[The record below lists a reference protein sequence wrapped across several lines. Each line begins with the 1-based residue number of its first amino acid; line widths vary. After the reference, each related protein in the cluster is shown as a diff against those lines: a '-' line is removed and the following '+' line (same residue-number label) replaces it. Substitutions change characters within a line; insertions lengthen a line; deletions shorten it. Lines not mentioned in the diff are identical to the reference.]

1 MNKYIIGIV
10 ALFTFIVSGCKES
23 DVIGLD
29 NALCKV
35 TASIADGTTR
45 VTLSADGETKN
56 FIAKWQNT
64 DELSVMV
71 SDNDSYRQIGVVPVK
86 EISDDGR
93 SCAFYYRLPDD
104 YKTPISGYQLV
115 CISSHASP
123 VVEDGDIYYNASLN
137 RQPMSK
143 FKAPVLFNEHASAK
157 DNYGEFRHYGTYEV
171 LHIKNNSKKP
181 ISFSLNGFENCPS
194 WYRLQGALRL
204 SDGKFITESAAAQ
217 MYVTKSEAITIPSN
231 EADAVV
237 SWYIPNGNLI
247 TDAVLNADIDGN
259 IVKSQNKINSKVELQ
274 TGHAYHMYAT
284 WDGTKLTFD
293 KSMFDV
299 ATMPMA
305 YLTEYSYY
313 PERFVANLDNYQAIG
328 IFLDYCG
335 MYTEKEVDGV
345 KYHYPSVE
353 EWTGIFPIESGLISF
368 TEATTS
374 NDVEEVVEI
383 AGQVGTF
390 LADYRSNG
398 DNVAYG
404 LKLQSSNKRG
414 TGVAYRYAV
423 VKNPDSDGNMMVVT
437 SRMVE
442 NSSIGEIANEFFWD
456 SNKDNDVERI
466 FPFFGYTWA
475 SGASYYQH
483 EIGSLGCY
491 ATSESPSNGKCMHV
505 GNGSTWMGYRHIGP
519 ESSVIRYMA
528 GEMLLPLQLS
538 NESLDLKVGG
548 SGMVEILT
556 PGGKY
561 VASSDDRNVAVAS
574 VTDNTV
580 TVTASNVG
588 ETVISV
594 VDVYTCRTAKLRVS
608 VSQADLGNMP
618 TDGLVAYYPFN
629 GNANDLSGNG
639 NHGVPTENV
648 VLATGVN
655 GDDNG
660 AYLFGGYSKPGH
672 IYIRNSESLKFVDG
686 ATFSVFVKPT
696 SWYAMDGGKSR
707 SYGGTQCFISKNH
720 DSGSISFVLNGS
732 DEQLNVGVA
741 SSSEKWGIVS
751 SSDKLKGNY
760 LNKWTHIAFVYGN
773 GRACLYVDGILI
785 DSKESTPDFS
795 NINERDLYI
804 GKFYDKWYPF
814 DGLID
819 EVCIYNRALSTSE
832 IGMLAKHKGIGGG
845 DKPDVPVS
853 AGDDEGM

>member
-1 MNKYIIGIV
+1 MKSIARHILWMCCLLCMTASCNIDNDQLIPIGEEAV
-10 ALFTFIVSGCKES
+10 VHLSFPSNESVTRVCLKES
-23 DVIGLD
+23 EGTADLTTHWKAGDEVDIFVVYDGKVEHIGLVPVRD
-29 NALCKV
+29 I
-35 TASIADGTTR
+35 TEDGK
-45 VTLSADGETKN
+45 GCN
-56 FIAKWQNT
+56 I
-64 DELSVMV
+64 
-71 SDNDSYRQIGVVPVK
+71 SYRKPK
-86 EISDDGR
+86 
-93 SCAFYYRLPDD
+93 
-104 YKTPISGYQLV
+104 
-115 CISSHASP
+115 
-123 VVEDGDIYYNASLN
+123 VVEDGITEEYTLIGIVGAKTSFTESEVFCNASLQ
-137 RQPMSK
+137 RVPFKK
-143 FKAPVLFNEHASAK
+143 FKVPAVFSIVTGFNQSNAVFK
-157 DNYGEFRHYGTYEV
+157 PYGVYEI
-171 LHIKNNSKKP
+171 LHINNTSDTS
-181 ISFSLNGFENCPS
+181 ISFSLNGFEASPT
-194 WYRLQGALRL
+194 WFRLQGAISF
-204 SDGKFITESAAAQ
+204 SDGAFVSEAEAAQ
-217 MYVTKSEAITIPSN
+217 PYSTVSEAVTIPSQGS
-231 EADAVV
+231 DAIV

-247 TDAVLNADIDGN
+247 NDAVINANIDGKT
-259 IVKSQNKINSKVELQ
+259 VKSSNKKSSDVKLEVS
-274 TGHAYHMYAT
+274 HAYHMYAT
-284 WDGTKLTFD
+284 WDGTELTFD
-293 KSMFDV
+293 KSTFDV

-313 PERFVANLDNYQAIG
+313 PERFVANLDNYQSIG
-328 IFLDYCG
+328 VWLDYSG
-335 MYTEKEVDGV
+335 MYAEREVDGV

-368 TEATTS
+368 TEVTTS
-374 NDVEEVVEI
+374 NNVEEVVEMT
-383 AGQVGTF
+383 GQMGTF

-442 NSSIGEIANEFFWD
+442 NSSINEIANEFFWD
-456 SNKDNDVERI
+456 SNKDNDVVRI

-475 SGASYYQH
+475 RGSSYYQH

-491 ATSESPSNGKCMHV
+491 ATSESPSSGKCMHV
-505 GNGSTWMGYRHIGP
+505 SNGSTWMGYRSVGP
-519 ESSVIRYMA
+519 ESTVIRYMIS
-528 GEMLLPLQLS
+528 EIPMPLQLS
-538 NESLDLKVGG
+538 KELLDLKVGG
-548 SGMVEILT
+548 SGKVEILT
-556 PGGKY
+556 SGGKY

-608 VSQADLGNMP
+608 VSQADLSNIP

-648 VLATGVN
+648 VLTTGVD
-655 GDDNG
+655 GDENG
-660 AYLFGGYSKPGH
+660 AYLFGGYYKPGH
-672 IYIRNSESLKFVDG
+672 IYIRNSESLQFVDG
-686 ATFSVFVKPT
+686 ATFSAFVKPT
-696 SWYAMDGGKSR
+696 SWYAMDGWISR

-720 DSGSISFVLNGS
+720 DSGSISFVLSGS
-732 DEQLNVGVA
+732 DEQLNVWVA

-751 SSDKLKGNY
+751 SNDKLKGNY
-760 LNKWTHIAFVYGN
+760 LNKWIHIAFVYGH
-773 GRACLYVDGILI
+773 GHASLYVDGILI

-832 IGMLAKHKGIGGG
+832 IGMLAKH
-845 DKPDVPVS
+845 
-853 AGDDEGM
+853 

>member
-1 MNKYIIGIV
+1 M
-10 ALFTFIVSGCKES
+10 
-23 DVIGLD
+23 
-29 NALCKV
+29 
-35 TASIADGTTR
+35 
-45 VTLSADGETKN
+45 
-56 FIAKWQNT
+56 
-64 DELSVMV
+64 
-71 SDNDSYRQIGVVPVK
+71 
-86 EISDDGR
+86 
-93 SCAFYYRLPDD
+93 
-104 YKTPISGYQLV
+104 
-115 CISSHASP
+115 
-123 VVEDGDIYYNASLN
+123 
-137 RQPMSK
+137 
-143 FKAPVLFNEHASAK
+143 
-157 DNYGEFRHYGTYEV
+157 
-171 LHIKNNSKKP
+171 
-181 ISFSLNGFENCPS
+181 
-194 WYRLQGALRL
+194 
-204 SDGKFITESAAAQ
+204 
-217 MYVTKSEAITIPSN
+217 
-231 EADAVV
+231 
-237 SWYIPNGNLI
+237 
-247 TDAVLNADIDGN
+247 
-259 IVKSQNKINSKVELQ
+259 
-274 TGHAYHMYAT
+274 
-284 WDGTKLTFD
+284 
-293 KSMFDV
+293 
-299 ATMPMA
+299 
-305 YLTEYSYY
+305 
-313 PERFVANLDNYQAIG
+313 
-328 IFLDYCG
+328 
-335 MYTEKEVDGV
+335 
-345 KYHYPSVE
+345 
-353 EWTGIFPIESGLISF
+353 
-368 TEATTS
+368 
-374 NDVEEVVEI
+374 
-383 AGQVGTF
+383 GTF

-456 SNKDNDVERI
+456 SNKDSDVERI

-475 SGASYYQH
+475 SGSSYYQH

-519 ESSVIRYMA
+519 ESTVIRYMA
-528 GEMLLPLQLS
+528 GEMPLPLQLS

-608 VSQADLGNMP
+608 VSQAGLGNMP

-655 GDDNG
+655 GDENG
-660 AYLFGGYSKPGH
+660 AYLFGGYYKPGH

-832 IGMLAKHKGIGGG
+832 IGMLVKHKGIGRG

>member
-1 MNKYIIGIV
+1 MKH
-10 ALFTFIVSGCKES
+10 TFIAIFVILCGLYGCKDTDDLQS
-23 DVIGLD
+23 SGHLRMI
-29 NALCKV
+29 
-35 TASIADGTTR
+35 TASIGGSSDTRIGLTPDVSSKDIITRWQADDKVR
-45 VTLSADGETKN
+45 VIITHDTKTYDIGDVSVYDISSDGKSCTFQYLLPE
-56 FIAKWQNT
+56 
-64 DELSVMV
+64 ELEDVAE
-71 SDNDSYRQIGVVPVK
+71 G
-86 EISDDGR
+86 
-93 SCAFYYRLPDD
+93 YRLSCFTNNCNG
-104 YKTPISGYQLV
+104 KVQG
-115 CISSHASP
+115 
-123 VVEDGDIYYNASLN
+123 GDVLYNASIE
-137 RQPMSK
+137 RAPISQ
-143 FKAPVLFNEHASAK
+143 FKARVMFDEHVDEANSFVTFN
-157 DNYGEFRHYGTYEV
+157 HYGTYEL
-171 LHIKNNSKKP
+171 LHIANKSDKS
-181 ISFSLNGFENCPS
+181 ISFSLNGFDASPR
-194 WYRLQGALRL
+194 WYREHGAMSLYKNNQFV
-204 SDGKFITESAAAQ
+204 SDTSFDSVEQSQK
-217 MYVTKSEAITIPSN
+217 VTIPAN
-231 EADAVV
+231 ETDIVV
-237 SWYIPNGNLI
+237 SWYIPNGQTI
-247 TDAVLNADIDGN
+247 SNATMVAMIDDKEVRSSN
-259 IVKSQNKINSKVELQ
+259 TISSEVTLC
-274 TGHAYHMYAT
+274 TGIAYHMYAT

-293 KSMFDV
+293 KSTFDV

-328 IFLDYCG
+328 VWLDYCG

-475 SGASYYQH
+475 SGSSYYQH

-519 ESSVIRYMA
+519 ESTVIRYMA
-528 GEMLLPLQLS
+528 GEMPLPLQLS

-608 VSQADLGNMP
+608 VSQGDLGNMP

-655 GDDNG
+655 GDENG
-660 AYLFGGYSKPGH
+660 AYLFGGYYKPGH

-832 IGMLAKHKGIGGG
+832 IGMLVKHKGIGGG

>member
-1 MNKYIIGIV
+1 MKRD
-10 ALFTFIVSGCKES
+10 FIYTIFFAVLLVVNGCKES
-23 DVIGLD
+23 ELQDYKSGW
-29 NALCKV
+29 CKV
-35 TASIADGTTR
+35 TASFESGSTR
-45 VTLSADGETKN
+45 VGVEMDNSSQDMITRWKENDMIRVIVGN
-56 FIAKWQNT
+56 
-64 DELSVMV
+64 
-71 SDNDSYRQIGVVPVK
+71 SDVFYDIGTVPVRDVS
-86 EISDDGR
+86 EDGK
-93 SCAFYYRLPDD
+93 SCVFYYKMPDNFE
-104 YKTPISGYQLV
+104 Y
-115 CISSHASP
+115 
-123 VVEDGDIYYNASLN
+123 EDGYELMCFTENCTPVIKDGDVYYNASLT
-137 RQPMSK
+137 RQPMQK
-143 FKAPVLFNEHASAK
+143 FCAPVMFDIRAK
-157 DNYGEFRHYGTYEV
+157 GVDSYGIFRHYGTYEV
-171 LHIKNNSKKP
+171 LHIFNKTNQP
-181 ISFSLNGFENCPS
+181 VSFTLNGFIANPS
-194 WYRLQGALRL
+194 WYCQQGAIRL
-204 SDGKFITESAAAQ
+204 WDGAYITVSEAAQ
-217 MYVTKSEAITIPSN
+217 AVHSRCEPIIIPAQGSDTI
-231 EADAVV
+231 V
-237 SWYIPNGNLI
+237 SWYIPNDNYI
-247 TDAVLNADIDGN
+247 KDAVLSAEIDGKTVESSN
-259 IVKSQNKINSKVELQ
+259 KKSSTVKLQ
-274 TGHAYHMYAT
+274 TGHAYHMYAI

-293 KSMFDV
+293 KSTFDV

-328 IFLDYCG
+328 VWLDYCG
-335 MYTEKEVDGV
+335 MYAEREVDGV

-374 NDVEEVVEI
+374 NDVEEVVEM

-442 NSSIGEIANEFFWD
+442 NSSIDEIANEFFWD

-475 SGASYYQH
+475 SGSTYYQH

-505 GNGSTWMGYRHIGP
+505 GNGSTWMGFRHIGP
-519 ESSVIRYMA
+519 ESTVIRYMA
-528 GEMLLPLQLS
+528 GEMPLPLQLS

-608 VSQADLGNMP
+608 VSQADLSNIP

-648 VLATGVN
+648 VLATGVA

-696 SWYAMDGGKSR
+696 SWYAMDGGNSR

-720 DSGSISFVLNGS
+720 DSGSISFVLSGS

-751 SSDKLKGNY
+751 SNDKLKGNY

-773 GRACLYVDGILI
+773 GHACLYVDGILI

-845 DKPDVPVS
+845 DQPDVPVS